1 MKADLITI
9 LIADDHPIVRA
20 GIRTILEEAPDLRV
34 IGEAED
40 GDTAQKLVAELQP
53 RVLLLDLKMPG
64 LSSAQVEKW
73 VRSNFPD
80 VVTLVLTAHDRD
92 VYLSQMLEAGV
103 SGYMDKN
110 TRGEQLI
117 AAIRRAV
124 NGEMLFS
131 GEQIQRALQ
140 WRRQEGSKWH
150 RLTVREREILQ
161 HLANGLDNAGISLRL
176 NISQKTVAFHI
187 TNILKKLEVVSRQEA
202 ATWFNKNIPDD
213 LENFPG

>member
-9 LIADDHPIVRA
+9 LIAVDHSIVRA
-20 GIRTILEEAPDLRV
+20 GIRAILEEAPDLRV
-34 IGEAED
+34 VGEAED

-64 LSSAQVEKW
+64 LSSAQIEKW
-73 VRSNFPD
+73 VRSNFPNTI
-80 VVTLVLTAHDRD
+80 TLVLTAHDRD
-92 VYLSQMLEAGV
+92 VYLSQMLDAGV

-124 NGEMLFS
+124 SGEILFS
-131 GEQIQRALQ
+131 SEQIRRARQ
-140 WRRQEGSKWH
+140 WRLQEGLKWQ
-150 RLTVREREILQ
+150 RLTAREREILQ
-161 HLANGLDNAGISLRL
+161 HLANGLDNAGISLHL

-213 LENFPG
+213 LEKFPG

>member
-20 GIRTILEEAPDLRV
+20 GIRTILEAASDLRV

-40 GDTAQKLVAELQP
+40 GDAAQKLVAELQP

-80 VVTLVLTAHDRD
+80 IVTLVLTAHDRD

-140 WRRQEGSKWH
+140 WRRQEGTKWQ
-150 RLTVREREILQ
+150 RLTVREREVLQ

-187 TNILKKLEVVSRQEA
+187 TNILKKLE
-202 ATWFNKNIPDD
+202 
-213 LENFPG
+213 